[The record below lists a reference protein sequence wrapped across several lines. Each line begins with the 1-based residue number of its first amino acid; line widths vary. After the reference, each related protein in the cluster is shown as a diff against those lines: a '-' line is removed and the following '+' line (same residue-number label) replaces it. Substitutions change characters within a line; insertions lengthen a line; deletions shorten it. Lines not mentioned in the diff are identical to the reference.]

1 MNKRLLLSHI
11 KGLTFM
17 LQTLI
22 EYYIDFLYHKKAREL
37 RFFLLV
43 STVAFVLKT
52 IKTFIFPAVKKVS
65 TSQTFSL
72 SKKNVCKKFPPSRKN
87 LCVWKLSLIR
97 EKYLFNKE
105 FSLNEEIF

>member
-1 MNKRLLLSHI
+1 MNKRWLLSHI

-22 EYYIDFLYHKKAREL
+22 EYKIKKKHI
-37 RFFLLV
+37 LLV
-43 STVAFVLKT
+43 STLAFVLKT
-52 IKTFIFPAVKKVS
+52 IKTFIFSAAKKVS

-87 LCVWKLSLIR
+87 LYVWKLSLIR